1 MAWNYQFI
9 ARLPEDFK
17 EEDILFLRQLGI
29 PNAYLALPRDQHDH
43 QSLKRIKEQI
53 EAEELNLHMFTATV
67 LPLIRPLPWG
77 LRTEKGNWKHIWNF
91 WRSWQ
96 VWG

>member
-43 QSLKRIKEQI
+43 QSLKRIK
-53 EAEELNLHMFTATV
+53 
-67 LPLIRPLPWG
+67 
-77 LRTEKGNWKHIWNF
+77 
-91 WRSWQ
+91 
-96 VWG
+96 